1 MKTRNKLIHELVKD
15 TDKEL
20 SDEELMHQLLNENIA
35 ADVVKKR
42 EEKLSFGQKAADQV
56 AKFVG
61 TWAFIFLF
69 LGFMIA
75 WMIVNVVLASKA
87 FDAYPFIL
95 LNLVLSCIAAVQA
108 PLIMMSQN
116 RQEEKDRRR
125 SENDYKI
132 NLKNELV
139 IADLHDK
146 LDKVLENQ
154 KHLRDGL
161 NEIRQR
167 TEPGSTDKA
176 DTKSVCMKNQNL
188 CE

>member
-116 RQEEKDRRR
+116 RQETKDRERA
-125 SENDYKI
+125 ENDYHV
-132 NLKNELV
+132 NLKSELIV
-139 IADLHDK
+139 GDLHMK
-146 LDKVLENQ
+146 LDSILDNQ
-154 KHLRDGL
+154 DK
-161 NEIRQR
+161 IRQELDELRGELRKR
-167 TEPGSTDKA
+167 T
-176 DTKSVCMKNQNL
+176 
-188 CE
+188 

>member
-69 LGFMIA
+69 LGFM
-75 WMIVNVVLASKA
+75 MLFVHT
-87 FDAYPFIL
+87 Y
-95 LNLVLSCIAAVQA
+95 
-108 PLIMMSQN
+108 
-116 RQEEKDRRR
+116 
-125 SENDYKI
+125 
-132 NLKNELV
+132 
-139 IADLHDK
+139 
-146 LDKVLENQ
+146 
-154 KHLRDGL
+154 G
-161 NEIRQR
+161 
-167 TEPGSTDKA
+167 
-176 DTKSVCMKNQNL
+176 
-188 CE
+188 